1 MHRIILLLACL
12 LYAAGVSA
20 ATYYVDATRGD
31 DSWSG
36 TFANPQ
42 AGGDGPWQRLNKVST
57 HTLQPGDRVLLK
69 RGEVWR
75 AYMSGLMR
83 ITDRLYITHSGTPA
97 QPIIIDAY
105 GAGAA
110 PLISGGRII
119 PRNTLLWSGPDAAG
133 VYRLELGSTFDYY
146 TSAPALVRRG
156 AGGDVLLKR
165 IDPIRASTPLCPLP
179 VSTGTL
185 EPDTYRTSAAGGKRT
200 LEYLPKPGE
209 LPASYEFEISYNGT
223 PILIAASDVQLSNID
238 GMLAN
243 AQHPSEP
250 SSKSPP
256 GSGVFRGEGAR
267 VQFSNCK
274 ASFSVSS
281 GIVIHG
287 PDSMIDGCSATHNHS
302 TGLYIEDRV
311 SGLPAPERSIIQNSR
326 SEFNGNLEP
335 DEGGKCDKDKGGIG
349 VQGSYA
355 IIRRNVV
362 NSNGNVNALTDSED
376 AAISVFESHDVTI
389 EQNYIVN
396 SVRNAISA
404 SYGPKSYGHKILRNV
419 IHNWNLEGVTL
430 CCQNSSAIYLPPFGN
445 NENS

>member
-1 MHRIILLLACL
+1 MHRMLMLLVCFLC
-12 LYAAGVSA
+12 AANVSA
-20 ATYYVDATRGD
+20 QTYYVDATGGD
-31 DSWSG
+31 DGWSG
-36 TFANPQ
+36 TFATPQ
-42 AGGDGPWQRLNKVST
+42 AGSDGPWQTLKKVSD
-57 HTLQPGDRVLLK
+57 HALQPGDRVLLK

-75 AYMSGLMR
+75 SYMSGATRMA
-83 ITDRLYITHSGTPA
+83 DRLYITQSGTPA

-105 GAGAA
+105 GTGAA

-119 PRNTLLWSGPDAAG
+119 PRNTRLWSGPDAAG
-133 VYRLELGSTFDYY
+133 VYRLELGLTSEYY
-146 TSAPALVRRG
+146 TSVPALVRRG
-156 AGGDVLLKR
+156 ASGDVLLKR

-287 PDSMIDGCSATHNHS
+287 PDSVIDGCSATHNHS
-302 TGLYIEDRV
+302 TGLYIEDPDPTRV
-311 SGLPAPERSIIQNSR
+311 IGLPAPERSIIQNSR
-326 SEFNGNLEP
+326 AEFNGNLEP

-349 VQGSYA
+349 VQGRE
-355 IIRRNVV
+355 RRLAPVGTRV
-362 NSNGNVNALTDSED
+362 LA
-376 AAISVFESHDVTI
+376 
-389 EQNYIVN
+389 
-396 SVRNAISA
+396 
-404 SYGPKSYGHKILRNV
+404 
-419 IHNWNLEGVTL
+419 
-430 CCQNSSAIYLPPFGN
+430 
-445 NENS
+445 